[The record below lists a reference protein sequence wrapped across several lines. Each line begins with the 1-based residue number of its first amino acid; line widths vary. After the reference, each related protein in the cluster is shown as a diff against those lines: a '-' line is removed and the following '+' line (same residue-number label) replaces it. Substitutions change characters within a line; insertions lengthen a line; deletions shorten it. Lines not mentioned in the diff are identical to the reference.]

1 MSANLHQLT
10 AFLAA
15 LAKTPLNEPIPPL
28 DKDILTDS
36 NTVIINLRKTNHDLK
51 FWDYYDRFH
60 ALLTDGYTVKER
72 TKIMRS
78 TGNRDD
84 SENFANTNE
93 QTNTAVAADS
103 IFTSPNPR
111 VEAQNNFAQSFA
123 DSSPN
128 DQDYLNWSAGLTGW
142 PPII

>member
-28 DKDILTDS
+28 DKAILTDS
-36 NTVIINLRKTNHDLK
+36 NKTIIQLRKANQNLK
-51 FWDYYDRFH
+51 FWDYYERFH
-60 ALLTDGYTVKER
+60 DLLTARYTVKER
-72 TKIMRS
+72 NKAMRAKGS
-78 TGNRDD
+78 RED

-93 QTNTAVAADS
+93 PTNTAVAADS

-111 VEAQNNFAQSFA
+111 VEAQNNFAQSFT

-142 PPII
+142 PPIL